1 MQVDL
6 IAWTEDPYSVVYFAG
21 KVCAH
26 KDMTFEKAK
35 SAPLEEKEEYIRK
48 LIAMGHES
56 VLEHVTF
63 TFFIR
68 DVSRVMTHQL
78 VRHRIASYSQLSHR
92 REDKGISFV
101 IPDSI
106 LEMSDDQQRV
116 VKHYL
121 LTSCRLYSSLIKAGV
136 PAEDARY
143 FLPQA
148 LTTNI
153 VVTMNVRSLRN
164 FLSLRL
170 SEDAAWEIREVAS
183 KMFGLVHSIAPV
195 FVEDF
200 LEEGVPYEGHGDDC
214 PRHA

>member
-1 MQVDL
+1 MHIFGEVVPMQVVDL
-6 IAWTEDPYSVVYFAG
+6 ITWTDDPYSVVYFAG

-26 KDMTFEKAK
+26 RDMTFDQAK
-35 SAPLEEKEEYIRK
+35 SAPVEEKEAYIRK

-63 TFFIR
+63 TFYIK

-92 REDKGISFV
+92 REDKEMSFV
-101 IPDSI
+101 IPDSV
-106 LEMSDDQQRV
+106 LELPEDQQ
-116 VKHYL
+116 KTIKQYL
-121 LTSCRLYSSLIKAGV
+121 FTSSMLYNSLLKAGV

-153 VVTMNVRSLRN
+153 VVTMNARSLRN
-164 FLSLRL
+164 FLWLRL
-170 SEDAAWEIREVAS
+170 NEDAAWEIREVAS
-183 KMFGLVHSIAPV
+183 QMYNLVRAIAPV
-195 FVEDF
+195 FVED
-200 LEEGVPYEGHGDDC
+200 LYVEVETV
-214 PRHA
+214 